1 MKIRR
6 FLQQH
11 YSTAAGESPVGHA
24 AAILAG
30 LALVIIGGG
39 LIASV
44 VFAPLGT
51 TTAVLGFFVLTVGL
65 FAHIQSP
72 LSVKDLV
79 DTVIGLSGAA
89 IAATFAIVVAAMV
102 VGFGVTLIVTF
113 FRALMQ

>member
-1 MKIRR
+1 MSIRSYLR
-6 FLQQH
+6 QH
-11 YSTAAGESPVGHA
+11 YSTTAGESPVGHA

-44 VFAPLGT
+44 VFAPLGMPT
-51 TTAVLGFFVLTVGL
+51 TVLGLFVLAGGL

-72 LSVKDLV
+72 LSAKDLV

-102 VGFGVTLIVTF
+102 VGFGATLIVTF

>member
-1 MKIRR
+1 MNIRG
-6 FLQQH
+6 FLRQH

-24 AAILAG
+24 ATILAG
-30 LALVIIGGG
+30 LALVIIGIG

-44 VFAPLGT
+44 AFAPIGT
-51 TTAVLGFFVLTVGL
+51 TTMVLGLLILAGGL

-102 VGFGVTLIVTF
+102 IGFGATLVVSF
-113 FRALMQ
+113 FRALSQ